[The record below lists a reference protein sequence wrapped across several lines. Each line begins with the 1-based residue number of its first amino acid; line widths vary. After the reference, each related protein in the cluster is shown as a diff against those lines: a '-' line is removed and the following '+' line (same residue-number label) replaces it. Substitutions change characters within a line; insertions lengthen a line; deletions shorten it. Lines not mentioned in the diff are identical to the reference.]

1 MGKDPASRLG
11 EFLVEV
17 GAKPEES
24 IFYIDV
30 NEPEAIRNI
39 VMEAVYDLMPGI
51 DVMVSRLEV
60 GDFSFRDM
68 GFERKSFDL
77 ANFPLV
83 KQQCIEML
91 ESYPRPHMILDVN
104 LNEVQLEMF
113 EHNPV
118 KAESLPGFVAS
129 LIDMGIIPIF
139 CSDPDNMAEVMVKRC
154 LKGIDNKDR
163 TYKDPFRPGVSEDDK
178 ILHIIKA
185 ISGVSTERG
194 KALLTQF
201 RTITGVAG
209 ASVDDLL
216 EVQGIGPKTAETI
229 HEAFRGKWGGEE

>member
-1 MGKDPASRLG
+1 MGK
-11 EFLVEV
+11 FLIEV
-17 GAKPEES
+17 DAKPQEN

-30 NEPEAIRNI
+30 NEPKGVRNT
-39 VMEAVYDLMPGI
+39 VADMVSQFMPGVEI
-51 DVMVSRLEV
+51 EIGRMEV
-60 GDFSFRDM
+60 GDYAYRDM

-91 ESYPRPHMILDVN
+91 GAYPRPHLILDVN
-104 LNEVQLEMF
+104 FNDVQLEMF
-113 EHNPV
+113 EHNPL
-118 KAESLPGFVAS
+118 KAESLPGFIAS
-129 LIDMGIIPIF
+129 LVEIGMTPIF
-139 CSDPDNMAEVMVKRC
+139 CSDPDNMAEVMIKRC
-154 LKGIDNKDR
+154 LKGTDAKDR

-194 KALLTQF
+194 NALLTRF

-209 ASVDDLL
+209 ASVDDLV
-216 EVQGIGPKTAETI
+216 EVQGIGPKTAEAI
-229 HEAFRGKWGGEE
+229 YGAFRGVWGGD

>member
-30 NEPEAIRNI
+30 NEPENIRSI
-39 VMEAVYDLMPGI
+39 VTGAVHDLMPGI
-51 DVMVSRLEV
+51 DVIVTRMEV
-60 GDFSFRDM
+60 GDFAFRDM

-91 ESYPRPHMILDVN
+91 ESYPRPHIILDVN
-104 LNEVQLEMF
+104 FNEVQMEMF
-113 EHNPV
+113 EHNPI
-118 KAESLPGFVAS
+118 KAESLPGFIAS
-129 LIDMGIIPIF
+129 LIDIGMIPVF
-139 CSDPDNMAEVMVKRC
+139 CSDPENMAEVMVKRC
-154 LKGIDNKDR
+154 LKGIDDKDR

-201 RTITGVAG
+201 HTVAGVAG

-216 EVQGIGPKTAETI
+216 EVQGIGPKIAETI
-229 HEAFRGKWGGEE
+229 HRAFRGEWRG

>member
-1 MGKDPASRLG
+1 MGEDPASRLG

-24 IFYIDV
+24 IFHIDV
-30 NEPEAIRNI
+30 NEPEDIRSI
-39 VMEAVYDLMPGI
+39 VTEVVHDLMPGI
-51 DVMVSRLEV
+51 DVIVSRMEV
-60 GDFSFRDM
+60 GDFAFRDM

-104 LNEVQLEMF
+104 FNEVQLEMF

-129 LIDMGIIPIF
+129 LIDMGMMPIF

-154 LKGIDNKDR
+154 LKGIDDKDR

-201 RTITGVAG
+201 RTVAGVAG

-216 EVQGIGPKTAETI
+216 DVQGIGPKTAETI
-229 HEAFRGKWGGEE
+229 HRAFRGEWRG